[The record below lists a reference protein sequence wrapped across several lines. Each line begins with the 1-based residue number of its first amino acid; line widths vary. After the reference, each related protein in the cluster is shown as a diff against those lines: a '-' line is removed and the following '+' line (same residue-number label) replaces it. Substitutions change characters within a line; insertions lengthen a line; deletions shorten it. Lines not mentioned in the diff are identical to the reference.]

1 MKIYERHNIF
11 NLLYKHIKSII
22 DFQCNMFSPTIDEL
36 SPFLLYMNEIVDV
49 ILTIIPPLTTYFFTH
64 LVTFT
69 TCISK

>member
-1 MKIYERHNIF
+1 
-11 NLLYKHIKSII
+11 
-22 DFQCNMFSPTIDEL
+22 MFSPTIDEL
-36 SPFLLYMNEIVDV
+36 SPFLLYMNEIADV